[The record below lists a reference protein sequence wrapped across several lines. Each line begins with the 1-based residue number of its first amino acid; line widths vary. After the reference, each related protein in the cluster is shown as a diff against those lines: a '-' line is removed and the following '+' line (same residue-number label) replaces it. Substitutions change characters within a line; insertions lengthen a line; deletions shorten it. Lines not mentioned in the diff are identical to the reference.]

1 MNFPS
6 DLKYT
11 ANHEWARPEPDGCV
25 SCGITERGQELLGDM
40 IYVGAPETGRRV
52 EDGEACGVVESVKA
66 ASDLHAPL
74 AGEVVAVNGEL
85 ADTPERLNQDPYGAW
100 IFRIKPDDAGAL
112 AQLLDAAAYQ
122 ALAGGA
128 LHAM

>member
-6 DLKYT
+6 NLKYT
-11 ANHEWARPEPDGCV
+11 ANHEWARPEPDGGV

-52 EDGEACGVVESVKA
+52 ADGEACGVVESVKA

-100 IFRIKPDDAGAL
+100 IFRIEPDDPGAL
-112 AQLLDAAAYQ
+112 AQLLDAAAYRE
-122 ALAGGA
+122 LASGE
-128 LHAM
+128 